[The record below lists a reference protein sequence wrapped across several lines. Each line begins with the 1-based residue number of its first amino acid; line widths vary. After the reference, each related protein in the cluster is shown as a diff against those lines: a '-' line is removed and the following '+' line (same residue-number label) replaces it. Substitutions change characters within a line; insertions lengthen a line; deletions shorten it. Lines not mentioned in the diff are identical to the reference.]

1 MLDRL
6 FFVFSLFR
14 FVIFSSAVFF
24 FAPHD
29 DDDVPLLWR
38 RLDCARVQM
47 TEPISLPLYFRV
59 DVAACG
65 IDKTKDDLADKRSFF
80 LFSIATYYRVVCDGS
95 RCRSLRVFM
104 KMTVCV
110 YVSRCRVQS
119 VIPQTLQE
127 EKLSSPKLA
136 DDVLRKV
143 AAENLPFRVLRALSP
158 KTLAISPLSRHPIQ
172 KNKPLA
178 RNPEIPCLLFLLK
191 T

>member
-1 MLDRL
+1 
-6 FFVFSLFR
+6 
-14 FVIFSSAVFF
+14 
-24 FAPHD
+24 
-29 DDDVPLLWR
+29 
-38 RLDCARVQM
+38 
-47 TEPISLPLYFRV
+47 
-59 DVAACG
+59 
-65 IDKTKDDLADKRSFF
+65 
-80 LFSIATYYRVVCDGS
+80 
-95 RCRSLRVFM
+95 M